1 MENQEEDK
9 MIVEVDGTKVKVKGT
24 ARKRMERPKYYCD
37 ECNLSFPS
45 VLDLE
50 AHQRIDHAKKESIA

>member
-1 MENQEEDK
+1 MSNQGKEEK
-9 MIVEVDGTKVKVKGT
+9 KEVEVDGTQVKVKDI
-24 ARKRMERPKYYCD
+24 ARKRERPKYYCD

-50 AHQRIDHAKKESIA
+50 AHQRIDHAKKTSIA